1 MDALEY
7 RKAIDNVIY
16 LAGCAANGVTPDA
29 GRVRAMN
36 LDDLY
41 RAANRHL
48 LTAITAMALESAG
61 IHDKAFTQA
70 KGKAIR
76 KVAMFDAERFA
87 VLRELERAGI
97 WYMPLKGCVL
107 KACYPRLGMRQMAD
121 NDILYD
127 VTRSA
132 DVRTIM
138 ERLGFTTV
146 MYVQNEYNHDHY
158 DKEPVCNFEM
168 HRALFAPASGDKL
181 CDYYRNVK
189 DRLVKDE
196 GNAFGYHFTNEDFY
210 IYMLA
215 HEYKHY
221 SGSGTGLRSILDT
234 YVYLRKN
241 ESRLNWDYIAGE
253 TEKLGIADFERQNRS
268 LALHLFGDGALT
280 AEDEAMLQYVV
291 GSGTYGNRRNYVGNQ
306 IKKLGGGRKGMLK
319 YLARRVF
326 LPMESVES
334 GYPFFYRH
342 KALLPVLCLWR
353 VCKALTI
360 RRKLVWSELKAL
372 SEYKSI

>member
-76 KVAMFDAERFA
+76 KVAMFDAERST
-87 VLRELERAGI
+87 VLRELESAGI

-107 KACYPRLGMRQMAD
+107 KSCYPRIGMRQMAD

-127 VTRSA
+127 VSRSA

-138 ERLGFTTV
+138 ERLDFTTV